1 MWNDFNDLEQ
11 AKRFILNP
19 GYAQT
24 GQFPAAD
31 IPIEGKSNIL
41 DFGAGVGR
49 NTRHLLSF
57 GANVVCYDFPN
68 MRELAKQNLGEDFG
82 RILDWIEPPITN
94 LDPYKFDLIVATV
107 VFQHIPE
114 ESLRTILPVL
124 RDSLTEDG
132 NLFVHSR
139 GYLDTGGNI
148 WRILLDYFEPCH
160 EFKPEDGSE
169 NHQAVNFRRKNA

>member
-1 MWNDFNDLEQ
+1 MWNDFNDLET

-19 GYAQT
+19 GYANT

-31 IPIEGKSNIL
+31 IPIKGKMDIL

-57 GANVVCYDFPN
+57 GAKVSCYDFPN
-68 MRELAKQNLGEDFG
+68 MKELAKQNLGADFY
-82 RILDWIEPPITN
+82 RISEWIEPPVTN
-94 LDPYKFDLIVATV
+94 LQDRKFDLVVATV

-114 ESLRTILPVL
+114 EALRTIFPVL
-124 RDSLTEDG
+124 NNCLSEDG

-139 GYLDTGGNI
+139 GYLDTGGNV
-148 WRILLDYFEPCH
+148 WRILLDYFVPCH
-160 EFKPEDGSE
+160 EFNEQDSSE
-169 NHQAVNFRRKNA
+169 NHQAVTFKRKA